1 MSYGT
6 NSSIPL
12 EKRYEIMQALTE
24 KMRLAYREWRRWDSE
39 AKQCQDIVA
48 ACLSTAD
55 GTLALA
61 QARQLMENANKALGD
76 YQKASRELTE
86 FMVHG
91 ILPSGHVDT

>member
-1 MSYGT
+1 MTT
-6 NSSIPL
+6 NSSIPP

-24 KMRLAYREWRRWDSE
+24 KMHLAYVEWRRWDRE
-39 AKQCQDIVA
+39 VKERLDMAT

-55 GTLALA
+55 GTLALE
-61 QARQLMENANKALGD
+61 QVLQVMENASKAIGD
-76 YQKASRELTE
+76 YQKASQELTE